1 MKNQEITDVL
11 DYFKNHTQNPFNYA
25 EAEALLIGLMLQ
37 GYTIEQ
43 FKKVTLAKIAQW
55 QNTKFKQYIRPQ
67 TLFGE
72 NFTKYLNEQT
82 RNTERLS
89 KLAKSAE
96 QAKRANW
103 RLGAHRR

>member
-11 DYFKNHTQNPFNYA
+11 DYFKNHTENPFDYA
-25 EAEALLIGLMLQ
+25 QAEGLLIALMLQ

-55 QNTKFKQYIRPQ
+55 QNTKYKQYIRPQ

-96 QAKRANW
+96 QAKHANW

>member
-1 MKNQEITDVL
+1 MKNTEIAHVL

-25 EAEALLIGLMLQ
+25 QAEALLKGLIDQ

-55 QNTKFKQYIRPQ
+55 QNTKYKQYIRPQ

-96 QAKRANW
+96 QAKHANW

>member
-1 MKNQEITDVL
+1 MKNTEISHVL
-11 DYFKNHTQNPFNYA
+11 DYFKNHTKNPFNYA
-25 EAEALLIGLMLQ
+25 QAEALLKGLIDQ

-55 QNTKFKQYIRPQ
+55 QNTKYKQYIRPQ

-96 QAKRANW
+96 QAKHANW
-103 RLGAHRR
+103 RLGAQRR

>member
-1 MKNQEITDVL
+1 MKNQEITNVL
-11 DYFKNHTQNPFNYA
+11 DYFKNHTDNPFDYA
-25 EAEALLIGLMLQ
+25 QAEALLEGLIEQ

-96 QAKRANW
+96 QAKRTNW

>member
-11 DYFKNHTQNPFNYA
+11 DYFKNHTENPFDYA
-25 EAEALLIGLMLQ
+25 QAEGLLIALMLQ

-55 QNTKFKQYIRPQ
+55 QNTKYKQYIRPQ

-96 QAKRANW
+96 QAKRTNW

>member
-1 MKNQEITDVL
+1 MKNQEITNVL
-11 DYFKNHTQNPFNYA
+11 DYFKNHTDNPFDYA
-25 EAEALLIGLMLQ
+25 QAEALLEGLIEQ

-103 RLGAHRR
+103 RLGTHRR

>member
-11 DYFKNHTQNPFNYA
+11 DYFKNHTENPFDYA
-25 EAEALLIGLMLQ
+25 HAEGLLIALMMQ

-55 QNTKFKQYIRPQ
+55 QNTKYKQYIRPQ

-96 QAKRANW
+96 QAKHANW

>member
-11 DYFKNHTQNPFNYA
+11 DYFKNHTENPFDYA
-25 EAEALLIGLMLQ
+25 HAEGLLIALMMQ

-43 FKKVTLAKIAQW
+43 FKKVTLAKISQW
-55 QNTKFKQYIRPQ
+55 QNTKYKQYIRPQ

-103 RLGAHRR
+103 RLGSHRR

>member
-11 DYFKNHTQNPFNYA
+11 DYFKNHTENPFDYA
-25 EAEALLIGLMLQ
+25 QAEGLLIALMLQ

-55 QNTKFKQYIRPQ
+55 QNTKYKQYIRPQ

-96 QAKRANW
+96 QAKHANW
-103 RLGAHRR
+103 RLGAQRR